1 MINYIAYLNHKKTAI
16 IEVEIVR
23 LLIYLL
29 YRQIRWNYVQ
39 TWVKRFVESS
49 CTGVTKHNGM

>member
-29 YRQIRWNYVQ
+29 YR
-39 TWVKRFVESS
+39 
-49 CTGVTKHNGM
+49 